1 MVAKGAKK
9 SAKSDTT
16 AKPPENVDDS
26 EEKMLKKLEA
36 EEEKAAEA
44 NDKDWKP
51 EASRISERRAGIT
64 EAEASQALE
73 RLLAKAEKYTQ
84 FLNRKLMGS
93 TLEEPR
99 PKPETAAPAS
109 KRRKV
114 SSSGAGKRVTAD
126 VTSSSK
132 SKDDENDDDEIQP
145 SVAPEDELDEH
156 GQRRQ
161 PKSLTGGRL
170 RDYQVKGF
178 KWMVG
183 LYENGLHGILADEMG
198 LGKTVQTVAMIA
210 HLRDMGAYGPYLI
223 VVPLSTIHNWVN
235 EIKKWAPKMPVLLYH
250 GTKEER
256 ADMRSRFLKP
266 ARSNK
271 RDLKKFP
278 VTVTTYDIVCRD
290 RSGLQHCDWKHII
303 VDEGHRLKNHKCKLI
318 RELNQLCGGSVLR
331 GGANKILLTGT
342 PLQNNLA
349 ELWSLLNFLMPE
361 IFDDLDFF
369 QSVFAFDG
377 SRGTE
382 NELVRKHA
390 EENIVSKLHKILA
403 PFMMR
408 RLKSE
413 VEKHLPSKKEVVVYI
428 PMTASQRDMYK
439 SIVAKEFGK
448 LLELATGNKTQLN
461 NVLMQL
467 RKCCL
472 HPYLHFEP
480 TDATGNFINDQ
491 RLIDTSGKVRALDQM
506 LTALKAKGHKV
517 LVFSQFTSLL
527 DIVQDYM
534 QFLRPEWKVCRIDG
548 STSLE
553 DRKAQMDGFN
563 NDPDYFCFLLSTR
576 AGGVGINLVSADT
589 VIIFDSDWNPHQD
602 NQAQDRAHRIGQTK
616 DVMVYRMIAANSI
629 ELKILERANSKR
641 KLERVVCAKQA
652 TINNSA
658 KTTRLDADELRQLLR
673 DDFTGHHSDVGEISD
688 ETLATLLDRK
698 KVLSGEVPRSGNGY
712 EIVEHQASSIVGSVN
727 K

>member
-1 MVAKGAKK
+1 MTRKK
-9 SAKSDTT
+9 STED
-16 AKPPENVDDS
+16 DDS
-26 EEKMLKKLEA
+26 ASERDPELEKLIA

-44 NDKDWKP
+44 NDKAWKP
-51 EASRISERRAGIT
+51 EQARLSERKAGIT
-64 EAEASQALE
+64 EQEASEALD

-84 FLNRKLMGS
+84 FLNRKLMNSQSSSGQDVKV
-93 TLEEPR
+93 EEP
-99 PKPETAAPAS
+99 ET

-114 SSSGAGKRVTAD
+114 KNGSKRVAA
-126 VTSSSK
+126 SK
-132 SKDDENDDDEIQP
+132 NPKQQEVDLDE
-145 SVAPEDELDEH
+145 VDEH
-156 GQRRQ
+156 GERRQ
-161 PKSLTGGRL
+161 PKALTGGRL

-198 LGKTVQTVAMIA
+198 LGKTVQTISMIA
-210 HLRDMGAYGPYLI
+210 HLREMGAYGPYLI

-235 EIKKWAPKMPVLLYH
+235 EFKRWTPKIPVLLYH

-256 ADMRSRFLKP
+256 AEMRDEYLLSAK
-266 ARSNK
+266 SKK
-271 RDLKKFP
+271 RDMKKFP

-290 RSGLQHCDWKHII
+290 RSGLQRCEWKHII
-303 VDEGHRLKNHKCKLI
+303 VDEGHRLKNHKCKLF

-377 SRGTE
+377 SRATE

-408 RLKSE
+408 RLKSD
-413 VEKHLPSKKEVVVYI
+413 VEKHLPRKKEVVLYI
-428 PMTASQRDMYK
+428 PMTSSQRDMYK
-439 SIVAKEFGK
+439 SIMEGELAK
-448 LLELATGNKTQLN
+448 LLEIATGNKTQLN

-480 TDATGNFINDQ
+480 TDGQGNYINDQ
-491 RLIDTSGKVRALDQM
+491 RLIEASGKVRALDQM
-506 LTALKAKGHKV
+506 LLDLKKKGHKV

-527 DIVQDYM
+527 DIVQDYLH
-534 QFLRPEWKVCRIDG
+534 FLRPDWKVCRIDG
-548 STSLE
+548 STSLDE
-553 DRKAQMDGFN
+553 RKQQMDDFN
-563 NDPDYFCFLLSTR
+563 KDPNFFCFLLSTR

-602 NQAQDRAHRIGQTK
+602 QQAQDRAHRIGQTK
-616 DVMVYRMIAANSI
+616 DVVVYRLVTAKSV

-652 TINNSA
+652 SIHNSHQ
-658 KTTRLDADELRQLLR
+658 KGKGMDANELRDLLR
-673 DDFTGHHSDVGEISD
+673 DEYSGHHLDAGELSDD
-688 ETLATLLDRK
+688 TLRTLLNRES
-698 KVLSGEVPRSGNGY
+698 LFNGEVSSKGGGY
-712 EIVEHQASSIVGSVN
+712 EIVEHAASSIVGKVN
-727 K
+727 E